1 MQSPEAYIGGVANK
15 FDGDTLTDEGLKT
28 FLQQFME
35 CFATW
40 VERHAD

>member
-1 MQSPEAYIGGVANK
+1 MQSPEAYIGGVGSK
-15 FDGDTLTDEGLKT
+15 FDGDQLTDEGLKT

>member
-1 MQSPEAYIGGVANK
+1 MQSPEAYIGGVGNK
-15 FDGDTLTDEGLKT
+15 FDGDKLTDEALHGL
-28 FLQQFME
+28 LQQFME